1 MLPSCAPLSVCAL
14 STCMKNP
21 FGLSTSWS
29 ALVVISASVGWSPRS
44 LGWQRYVVEPP
55 PAAVAISGWYL
66 VVM

>member
-21 FGLSTSWS
+21 FGLSTSCS
-29 ALVVISASVGWSPRS
+29 ALVVISASVGSSPRL
-44 LGWQRYVVEPP
+44 LGWQRYVVDPL
-55 PAAVAISGWYL
+55 PAAVAISGAYL

>member
-21 FGLSTSWS
+21 FGLSTSSS
-29 ALVVISASVGWSPRS
+29 AFAVISARVGWSPR
-44 LGWQRYVVEPP
+44 LFGWQRYVVEPL